1 MRYNKWKA
9 LPPELS
15 TSILIE
21 AMKVLEQFSEQEES
35 YLNYLSR
42 QQAQMKERSMKEEL
56 DMANAALKK
65 AEAEN
70 AELLK
75 KIAKLEATKG

>member
-1 MRYNKWKA
+1 
-9 LPPELS
+9 
-15 TSILIE
+15 
-21 AMKVLEQFSEQEES
+21 MKVLEQFSEQEES